1 MDLPSFR
8 SRNVDVSAL
17 SILTRKY
24 PYVYISVESPYIQ
37 QKLGISVNQHQA
49 TGGEKNMYTRMRKLQ
64 RWIQARLRYTVA
76 REQGRPVDI
85 KVPPIFELPL
95 NAWNQG

>member
-1 MDLPSFR
+1 MVSHRLNVNWYYSTIFILYFPIISSTIIVDLPSFR

-37 QKLGISVNQHQA
+37 QKLGISVMHR
-49 TGGEKNMYTRMRKLQ
+49 GQ
-64 RWIQARLRYTVA
+64 R
-76 REQGRPVDI
+76 
-85 KVPPIFELPL
+85 
-95 NAWNQG
+95 